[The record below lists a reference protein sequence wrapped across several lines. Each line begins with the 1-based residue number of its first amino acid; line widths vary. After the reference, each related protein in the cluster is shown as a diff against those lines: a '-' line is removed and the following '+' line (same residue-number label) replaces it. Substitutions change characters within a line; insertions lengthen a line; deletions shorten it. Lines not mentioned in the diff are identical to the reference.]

1 MSKFQVQPVGWID
14 GEMTLTETRVDAG
27 ILEMRICDVKG
38 ETETPAAIMTDV
50 SIDDEMTV
58 APVNMKD
65 LIIARTFVEPKATLQ
80 EATVVMIFLEIIELD
95 IAVHSE

>member
-1 MSKFQVQPVGWID
+1 M
-14 GEMTLTETRVDAG
+14 
-27 ILEMRICDVKG
+27 
-38 ETETPAAIMTDV
+38 

-95 IAVHSE
+95 IAVHSG